1 MKTSIISV
9 RHPEYSAN
17 HENWVKFRE
26 TFVGGKAFVEK
37 YLKKYSIREDN
48 KDFNTRSD
56 ISYCAAHA
64 KAGIIDIKNS
74 IYQRLSEISRNGGS
88 ESYINTVQ
96 GLDRGIDLEGRTMT
110 NFIGTQ
116 ILPELLALG
125 KVGLFV
131 DRPTF
136 SENPSLA
143 ETKIKHPYI
152 YAYRTEDILSWSKI
166 DNQFTTLLL
175 RDYANLYNDYGLV
188 TGTEIQYRLLTLE
201 RGSVVVQ
208 IYNKDGQE
216 QLDESAVLK
225 IPVIPFVVGDLSQS
239 LLTDVADYQIA
250 LTNLESSDIGYS
262 LKSNF
267 PFYIEQFNA
276 AIENIKKIQTEV
288 DTETGEPARE
298 NVSDKGK
305 EEVKTGIAQ
314 GRRYPQGLD
323 PPAFIHP
330 SSEPLIASMKKQNQL
345 KQDIRKLINLSLR
358 NLERP
363 SGSQSA
369 DESDEESLEAGLSY
383 IGLELEK
390 IENEIGRIW
399 GYYEGGS
406 ENNPVIK
413 YPRKYSLKTDKQRR
427 EEAGDLNKLK
437 QTIPS
442 GTAQKELTKQVARI
456 LLEDKATPE
465 TIKTVETEI
474 DDAKVLVTDHEILRE
489 DYETGLVSGKTAS
502 AAAGYPE
509 GDFEQAKSDHVER
522 VAEIAEAQAKIA
534 NRGVADLQNPEDAKL
549 DKLNKDVRGASNNE

>member
-17 HENWVKFRE
+17 HSDWVKYRE
-26 TFVGGKAFVEK
+26 TFIGGKAFVDK
-37 YLKKYSIREDN
+37 HLKKYSIREDN
-48 KDFNTRSD
+48 TDFNTRLA

-88 ESYINTVQ
+88 DSYKNTVE
-96 GLDRGIDLEGRTMT
+96 GLNRGIDLEGRTMT

-131 DRPTF
+131 DRPIF
-136 SENPSLA
+136 SESPSLA
-143 ETKIKHPYI
+143 ETKMKHPYL
-152 YAYRTEDILSWSKI
+152 YSYKAEDILSWSKVE
-166 DNQFTTLLL
+166 NQFTTLLL
-175 RDYANLYNDYGLV
+175 RDYINLYDDYGLV

-201 RGSVVVQ
+201 RGFVVVQ
-208 IYNKDGQE
+208 IFDKDGKE
-216 QLDESAVLK
+216 QLAESVILK
-225 IPVIPFVVGDLSQS
+225 IPIIPFVVGDLSQS

-276 AIENIKKIQTEV
+276 SIENIKKIQTEV
-288 DTETGEPARE
+288 DAETGEPARE

-305 EEVKTGIAQ
+305 EEVKTGVTQ

-330 SSEPLIASMKKQNQL
+330 SSEPLIASMQKQDKL

-390 IENEIGRIW
+390 IENEISNIW
-399 GYYEGGS
+399 IHYEGT
-406 ENNPVIK
+406 NQQAAIIK
-413 YPRKYSLKTDKQRR
+413 YPRKYSLKTDQQRR
-427 EEAGDLNKLK
+427 EEASDLNKLK

-442 GTAQKELTKQVARI
+442 ETAQRELTKQVARI
-456 LLEDKATPE
+456 LLEDKSTLEIIAQ
-465 TIKTVETEI
+465 VDDEI
-474 DDAKVLVTDHEILRE
+474 DKAPVLVTDHEILRE
-489 DYETGLVSGKTAS
+489 DFETGLVSGKTAS
-502 AAAGYPE
+502 TAAGYPE
-509 GDFEQAKSDHVER
+509 GDFEQAKIDHVER
-522 VAEIAEAQAKIA
+522 VAKIAEAQTKIA
-534 NRGVADLQNPEDAKL
+534 NRGVSDLQNPEDGKL
-549 DKLNKDVRGASNNE
+549 DKSGKDVRGASNNE

>member
-1 MKTSIISV
+1 MKTSIIAV

-17 HENWVKFRE
+17 HLNWVKYRE
-26 TFVGGKAFVEK
+26 TFVGGKAFVDK
-37 YLKKYSIREDN
+37 HLKKYSIREDQT
-48 KDFNTRSD
+48 DFNTRLE

-96 GLDRGIDLEGRTMT
+96 GLNRGIDLEGRTMT

-131 DRPTF
+131 DRPIF

-143 ETKIKHPYI
+143 ETKIKHPYL
-152 YAYRTEDILSWSKI
+152 YSYKAEDILSWSKI
-166 DNQFTTLLL
+166 ENQFTTLLL
-175 RDYANLYNDYGLV
+175 RDYINLYDDYGLV
-188 TGTEIQYRLLTLE
+188 MGIDVQYRLLTLE

-208 IYNKDGQE
+208 IFDKDGKE
-216 QLDESAVLK
+216 QLAESDVLK

-267 PFYIEQFNA
+267 PFYVEQFNA

-298 NVSDKGK
+298 NVSDEGK

-323 PPAFIHP
+323 QPAFIHP
-330 SSEPLIASMKKQNQL
+330 SSEPLIASMKKQDQL

-399 GYYEGGS
+399 GYYEGGNK
-406 ENNPVIK
+406 EDLIIK

-427 EEAGDLNKLK
+427 EEASDLNKLK

-465 TIKTVETEI
+465 IIKTVESEI
-474 DDAKVLVTDHEILRE
+474 DAAKVLVTDHEILRDDFE
-489 DYETGLVSGKTAS
+489 KGLVSGKTAS
-502 AAAGYPE
+502 KAAGYPE
-509 GDFEQAKSDHVER
+509 GDFEQAKTDHVER

-534 NRGVADLQNPEDAKL
+534 NRGVADLQNPEDGKL
-549 DKLNKDVRGASNNE
+549 DKIGKDGRGASNNE